1 MATDDLSWPLMTT
14 DDLSW
19 PLMTT
24 DAHDRQV
31 LVRGASL
38 RVAAAS
44 GRRYAQL
51 DLGAPT
57 TARSSLSAQR
67 SAALN
72 FEEDEEDD
80 VAADERAVV
89 GSYGHGHAHDDAR
102 AAEAPVTAPVGA
114 DAHADGY
121 ADAAVTTAA
130 AAAGH
135 RVRRAAGIAPSG
147 SAVPSAN
154 LKSPASIRSPAGTL
168 GTALGTA
175 LGTTLAHESPRLSQ
189 AAALNDVQPA
199 LLHDLICRGGPR
211 GGGGGGGGGA
221 GGAGGL
227 LRFNLTVHSLRTLT
241 LRVRCTACHEVRLMT
256 SDDLCRPMMT
266 CDVL

>member
-1 MATDDLSWPLMTT
+1 MPTDDLSWPLMTT

-19 PLMTT
+19 PLMDS
-24 DAHDRQV
+24 DALDRQV

-114 DAHADGY
+114 DAHADGC
-121 ADAAVTTAA
+121 ADAAVTAAA

-135 RVRRAAGIAPSG
+135 RVRRAA
-147 SAVPSAN
+147 AN

-175 LGTTLAHESPRLSQ
+175 LDTTLAHESPRLSQ

-211 GGGGGGGGGA
+211 GGGGGGGGGGGA

-256 SDDLCRPMMT
+256 SDGQ
-266 CDVL
+266 